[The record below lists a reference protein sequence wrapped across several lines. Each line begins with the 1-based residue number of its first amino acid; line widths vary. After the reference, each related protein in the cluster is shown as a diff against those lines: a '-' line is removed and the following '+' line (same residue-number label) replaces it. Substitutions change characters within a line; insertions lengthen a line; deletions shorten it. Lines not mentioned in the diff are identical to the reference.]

1 MNIRIFS
8 LCILGLL
15 QGCNSVNPVWDTFK
29 TATGI
34 SDRRGENLTPGIE
47 YLQVKVNG
55 HQVMMAL
62 GYRTFPRSNKGV
74 ASGISQPELNTQIYS
89 KDQFTHEY
97 WYSSQKE
104 MLELVDGR
112 IYSAMGMTT
121 EWRKSNNPPPNWD
134 SILRDQVT
142 FWTRSRDLMPGYRY
156 GFTDEIQTRL
166 ISAPTHLKDAS
177 LDTLNNATWFE
188 DSINSKDKQNL
199 AWSYKQLFARVSGKI
214 VYSEQCI
221 ASDLCLS
228 LKYIGMISKDK
239 S

>member
-1 MNIRIFS
+1 MNSRSLS
-8 LCILGLL
+8 LCFLGLL
-15 QGCNSVNPVWDTFK
+15 VGCNSVSPVWDTFK

-34 SDRRGENLTPGIE
+34 GERKGENLTPGIE

-62 GYRTFPRSNKGV
+62 GYRTFPRSNKPV
-74 ASGISQPELNTQIYS
+74 VSNVSPTENSTQIYS

-104 MLELVDGR
+104 MMELVDGR
-112 IYSAMGMTT
+112 IYAAMGMTT
-121 EWRKSNNPPPNWD
+121 EWRQSHNPQPDWD
-134 SILRDQVT
+134 SLSRDQVT
-142 FWTRSRDLMPGYRY
+142 FWIRSRDMMPGYRY

-166 ISAPTHLKDAS
+166 ISAPTHLKDS
-177 LDTLNNATWFE
+177 SIDTLNDAIWFE
-188 DSINSKDKQNL
+188 DSIKSKDKENL
-199 AWSYKQLFARVSGKI
+199 AWSYKQLFARVNGKI

-221 ASDLCLS
+221 AKDLCLS

-239 S
+239 G